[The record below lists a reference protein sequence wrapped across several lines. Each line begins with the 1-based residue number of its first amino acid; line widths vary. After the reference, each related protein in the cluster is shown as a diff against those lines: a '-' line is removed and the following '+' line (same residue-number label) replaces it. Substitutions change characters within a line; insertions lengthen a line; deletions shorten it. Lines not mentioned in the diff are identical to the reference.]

1 MERKDHATE
10 IQRYRS
16 SLRQQ
21 IHPEIAEVSLRPDVL
36 LEDVSG
42 LKRNR
47 GAADAQA
54 QFGYEDRIQV
64 EGAARDRLVHFSGT
78 AGPSNQVCEIGRK
91 ARVQIRLYGAGVER
105 EFQQIGASFTC
116 TACRRSNHRCA
127 SSARI
132 FGRHGARQETAQP
145 YEKGRGAAAPRQFS
159 VTSLRI
165 SSTTTTSTRPL
176 AGLRS
181 SPRRRSAFGS
191 GSPVDAS
198 CCRSRCDAASP
209 IDIPARMVRAS

>member
-1 MERKDHATE
+1 MRIESRSKEPRATVLCTFPGRPVRR
-10 IQRYRS
+10 IKSAKSAAKLGYKSVSTAPVS
-16 SLRQQ
+16 SENSSRLGR
-21 IHPEIAEVSLRPDVL
+21 PSPARLAE
-36 LEDVSG
+36 G
-42 LKRNR
+42 
-47 GAADAQA
+47 Q
-54 QFGYEDRIQV
+54 
-64 EGAARDRLVHFSGT
+64 T
-78 AGPSNQVCEIGRK
+78 
-91 ARVQIRLYGAGVER
+91 
-105 EFQQIGASFTC
+105 IGA
-116 TACRRSNHRCA
+116 HRA
-127 SSARI
+127 RESSEGMEPAK
-132 FGRHGARQETAQP
+132 RQPT